1 MDYDFTGML
10 ECISEIDYAY
20 NKDYY
25 SPKHDCAD
33 MNKALRTLRSE
44 LNKFFSDK
52 TCTTVIFT
60 NNTDNK
66 FFGIVVK
73 PTNWDI
79 GTLLDDNIDGLS
91 FKNYSVEFD
100 SKLFDRVT
108 NWTPTNILAG
118 LLYDISEVVDSRTI
132 TDIKCAID
140 AICCGLGELPDIVKS
155 DRLKDIFR
163 FSVEECVYRMKSLYN
178 ISYGDLVIEN
188 ELIKNYGLTEAFYD
202 EFERIQSLK
211 SDLDTINKCDTLVL
225 NWFFYWA
232 AQSTTYDTLPIYTL
246 RKYIDCTGS
255 SLLKNSAYA
264 AINSLGTVTSHN
276 TYIEEAKKRSLVSN
290 IKLNGMKSI
299 EDDLYEYAMRVKNI
313 DDEASA
319 IQLMRQINSRM
330 GIIADYL
337 SEEDLSEHERKRW
350 DKLYDKYDKLREEM
364 VKKPIYSRKMY
375 GLFVDYNALMN
386 MNAANYATL
395 NSMY

>member
-1 MDYDFTGML
+1 MDYDFITML
-10 ECISEIDYAY
+10 ECISDIGYFC
-20 NKDYY
+20 NKDDYN
-25 SPKHDCAD
+25 PRRECRD
-33 MNKALRTLRSE
+33 MDSALKKLKLE

-52 TCTTVIFT
+52 RCDTVICTT
-60 NNTDNK
+60 NTDNK
-66 FFGIVVK
+66 FFGVVVK
-73 PTNWDI
+73 PTGWDVA
-79 GTLLDDNIDGLS
+79 TLFGDDINSLS
-91 FKNYSVEFD
+91 FSNYSVEFD
-100 SKLFDRVT
+100 SKLFDPST
-108 NWTPTNILAG
+108 DWTPTNILAG
-118 LLYDISEVVDSRTI
+118 LLYDISEVVDTRTV
-132 TDIKCAID
+132 TEVRSAID
-140 AICCGLGELPDIVKS
+140 AICCGLNISPSTVLIE
-155 DRLKDIFR
+155 RLEILLKFC
-163 FSVEECVYRMKSLYN
+163 VEEAVYRMKSLYN
-178 ISYGDLVIEN
+178 MEYRSLVLEN
-188 ELIKNYGLTEAFYD
+188 ELIKNYGLVEAFND
-202 EFERIQSLK
+202 EFERVQCLK

-232 AQSTTYDTLPIYTL
+232 TQSTAYDTLPIYTL

-255 SLLKNSAYA
+255 VLLKNSANA
-264 AINSLGTVTSHN
+264 AINSLGTVTGYN
-276 TYIEEAKKRSLVSN
+276 TYIEESKKRSLVSN

-337 SEEDLSEHERKRW
+337 SEESLSEHERKRW
-350 DKLYDKYDKLREEM
+350 DRLYDKYDKLREEM
-364 VKKPIYSRKMY
+364 IKKPIYSRKMY